1 VALTEEKQLEKLTGT
16 VERIVFC
23 DESSGFTI
31 FVLHTPAISTVVRGT
46 TPLLKEG
53 VSVDVYGSWTTHPK
67 FGKQFF
73 AQNCTVLIPTSTD
86 GLIKYFGSGMVKG
99 IGKVYGEKLVRT
111 FGGDLIRVIEE
122 EPQRLSSIE
131 GIGPKRAVQIMNAWQ
146 EQREFGRVLMFLREK
161 DISPAYALRIYKH
174 YKHATLSVVQENPYK
189 IAEDV
194 WGIGFATADS
204 IAQKMGIAAD
214 DPRRISAGI
223 LHTFTTATSSG
234 HLYIEASDVI
244 SKTAD
249 ILAIPPTSNEI
260 PRILEILKTHGRIIA
275 ITHNNKIWLGLAKHL
290 RIEQSIS
297 QSLLALKQYPRKRTF
312 DLDAIARRL
321 ITVQP
326 NTIALHE
333 QQVRGIITAL
343 SHNVSIITGGPGTG
357 KTTLVRSLLEILDA
371 HNITYKLAAPT
382 GRAAKRMME
391 STRRYATTIHRML
404 ELDPQLMKFK
414 YNKGNTLVAD
424 VFIIDETSMIDI
436 FLAHALLN
444 AIPQSAQ
451 VIFLGDID
459 QLPSVGPGNFF
470 KDMIASEQVATTRLT
485 EIFRQAKESLI
496 ILNAHRI
503 NHGEFPSTAIDVP
516 PEKKDVIFIKEPS
529 AENLYP
535 YLKRLFEKELP
546 KRKFTPQDVQILSPM
561 NRGIAGTHAL
571 NHFMQKLLFPQPR
584 PKVSFFGTNFCPG
597 DRVMQLRNNYDK
609 NVFNGDLGVIKSVDP
624 ENQSVVIEYTQ
635 GVDVA
640 YEVDELGE
648 ITLAYATTIHKS
660 QGSEYPVVVLP
671 CFMQHFML
679 LQRNLLYTGFTRAQ
693 KLCILIGEPRAIAI
707 AIKKTESGQRAS
719 FLQQLLLNPEF
730 GNESYQ

>member
-1 VALTEEKQLEKLTGT
+1 MIPTESKPLEKLTGT
-16 VERIVFC
+16 VERILFC

-31 FVLHTPAISTVVRGT
+31 FVLQTPAISTVVRGT

-53 VSVDVYGSWTTHPK
+53 LSLEVYGSWTTHPK

-73 AQNCTVLIPTSTD
+73 AQNCNVLIPTSSE

-99 IGKVYGEKLVRT
+99 IGQVYGEKLVRA
-111 FGGDLIRVIEE
+111 FGDKLIQVIEN
-122 EPQRLSSIE
+122 EPHRLSSIE
-131 GIGPKRAVQIMNAWQ
+131 GIGPKRAEQITNAWK
-146 EQREFGRVLMFLREK
+146 EQRDFGRVLMFLREK

-174 YKHATLSVVQENPYK
+174 YKHATLTIVQENPYK

-194 WGIGFATADS
+194 WGIGFSTADN
-204 IAQKMGIAAD
+204 IAQKMGIVPD
-214 DPRRISAGI
+214 DPRRICAGI
-223 LHTFTTATSSG
+223 LHIFTTAASSG
-234 HLYIEASDVI
+234 HLYVEENDTIQ
-244 SKTAD
+244 KTAD
-249 ILAIPPTSNEI
+249 ALSIPQATNIS
-260 PRILEILKTHGRIIA
+260 RILEILQNQGRIVSIK
-275 ITHNNKIWLGLAKHL
+275 HQNKRWLGLAKHL
-290 RIEQSIS
+290 RIEESIS
-297 QSLLALKQYPRKRTF
+297 QSLLSLKKYKQSRCF
-312 DLDAIARRL
+312 NLDAIARNLTTIR
-321 ITVQP
+321 P

-343 SHNVSIITGGPGTG
+343 STNVSIITGGPGTG
-357 KTTLVRSLLEILDA
+357 KTTLVRSLLEILDT
-371 HNITYKLAAPT
+371 HQITYKLAAPT

-404 ELDPQLMKFK
+404 EFDPQLMKFK
-414 YNKGNTLVAD
+414 HNKSNTLKAD

-436 FLAHALLN
+436 FLAYALLN
-444 AIPQSAQ
+444 AIPPTAQ

-470 KDMIASEQVATTRLT
+470 KDMIQSETIPTTRLT

-496 ILNAHRI
+496 IRNAHRI
-503 NHGEFPSTAIDVP
+503 NHGEFPSTAIDLP
-516 PEKKDVIFIKEPS
+516 SEKKDVIFIKETS

-535 YLKRLFEKELP
+535 YLTRLIERELP
-546 KRKFTPQDVQILSPM
+546 KRKFSPSDLQILSPM
-561 NRGIAGTHAL
+561 NRGIAGTQAL
-571 NHFMQKLLFPQPR
+571 NSFMQKLLFPNAR
-584 PKVSFFGTNFCPG
+584 PKVSFFGTNFSPG

-609 NVFNGDLGVIKSVDP
+609 NVFNGDLGIIKSVDT
-624 ENQSVVIEYTQ
+624 ENQSIVVEYNENNNVTY
-635 GVDVA
+635 DT
-640 YEVDELGE
+640 DELGE

-707 AIKKTESGQRAS
+707 AIKKTECGQRAS
-719 FLQQLLLNPEF
+719 FLKQLLLHPEF
-730 GNESYQ
+730 GNEACK